1 MAYIEQLFEQH
12 GYLVLFIGLLLDYIA
27 LPFPGQTT
35 LIYAGYLSYKDVLHI
50 LPSMSLSFL
59 GSAGGLTVTYFV
71 GNKVGM
77 PVVKRFGKWVFL
89 SQRKMAKTKRWFAKY
104 GVALLLMSCFFPGI
118 RQFIGYFSGIVGL
131 PFRTFA
137 LYTYT
142 SAFVWVVF
150 FVSLGHLFGT
160 QWQTVIEIIE
170 HHSRLIVFILCGV
183 LAVYFVFRWHGR
195 PNNVAETSGTDH
207 ATRSVKSGKK

>member
-150 FVSLGHLFGT
+150 FV
-160 QWQTVIEIIE
+160 
-170 HHSRLIVFILCGV
+170 
-183 LAVYFVFRWHGR
+183 
-195 PNNVAETSGTDH
+195 
-207 ATRSVKSGKK
+207 